1 MSALTSRDVARLAG
15 VSQSTVSYVMSGKRP
30 ISENTRGKV
39 LAAIEQ
45 LTYQPNAGARALA
58 SQRTSVI
65 GLVVPFGPGADTA
78 GILPFIESIAL
89 SARQRD
95 HEVLL
100 VTSGE
105 GSDGLRRLAGRK
117 LCDAIVLMDI
127 RRIDERVAVGA
138 ELRVPIV
145 LIGMPKDT
153 AGLHCVDVDFP
164 MAARLAVDELA
175 ATGHD
180 RILLI
185 GHPAEAISQ
194 DLNFVRRFADAAEE
208 AADRHGIAFEQV
220 APVEWGRAGAR
231 DAVEPER
238 GTRSSVCSLVGSR
251 ANASAYLCPILSQCS
266 RCCTPWPHG
275 ASCPAATCPS
285 SLSSRTWA
293 RTRRSHPSPTSRSSL
308 ATSRGVR
315 WRRSSGC
322 WTRPTGRSRGLDRA
336 GGTPPGAS
344 RERIVR
350 KSIRID
356 MGESHDVQ
364 PQC

>member
-39 LAAIEQ
+39 LA
-45 LTYQPNAGARALA
+45 
-58 SQRTSVI
+58 
-65 GLVVPFGPGADTA
+65 
-78 GILPFIESIAL
+78 
-89 SARQRD
+89 
-95 HEVLL
+95 
-100 VTSGE
+100 
-105 GSDGLRRLAGRK
+105 LAGRK

-138 ELRVPIV
+138 ELRVLIV
-145 LIGMPKDT
+145 LIGVPKDT

-231 DAVEPER
+231 DAVERVLARWIPGER
-238 GTRSSVCSLVGSR
+238 LGLLVPNSQSVQPVLHALAARGVVPGRDVSVIAVLPDVGADETEPPVTNVSLEPRDVSR
-251 ANASAYLCPILSQCS
+251 RAMETLFWLLDPTDREEPQPVELVPP
-266 RCCTPWPHG
+266 R
-275 ASCPAATCPS
+275 
-285 SLSSRTWA
+285 L
-293 RTRRSHPSPTSRSSL
+293 TRRETVMSR
-308 ATSRGVR
+308 
-315 WRRSSGC
+315 
-322 WTRPTGRSRGLDRA
+322 P
-336 GGTPPGAS
+336 
-344 RERIVR
+344 
-350 KSIRID
+350 
-356 MGESHDVQ
+356 
-364 PQC
+364 

>member
-39 LAAIEQ
+39 LA
-45 LTYQPNAGARALA
+45 
-58 SQRTSVI
+58 
-65 GLVVPFGPGADTA
+65 
-78 GILPFIESIAL
+78 
-89 SARQRD
+89 
-95 HEVLL
+95 
-100 VTSGE
+100 
-105 GSDGLRRLAGRK
+105 LAGRK

-145 LIGMPKDT
+145 LIGVPKDT
-153 AGLHCVDVDFP
+153 AGLHCVDVDFH

-231 DAVEPER
+231 DAVERVLARWIPGER
-238 GTRSSVCSLVGSR
+238 LGLLVPNSQSVQPVLH
-251 ANASAYLCPILSQCS
+251 AL
-266 RCCTPWPHG
+266 
-275 ASCPAATCPS
+275 AA
-285 SLSSRTWA
+285 
-293 RTRRSHPSPTSRSSL
+293 
-308 ATSRGVR
+308 RGVVPGR
-315 WRRSSGC
+315 DVSVIAVLPDETEPPVTNVSLEPRDVSRRAMETLF
-322 WTRPTGRSRGLDRA
+322 WLLDPTDREEPRP
-336 GGTPPGAS
+336 
-344 RERIVR
+344 
-350 KSIRID
+350 
-356 MGESHDVQ
+356 
-364 PQC
+364 